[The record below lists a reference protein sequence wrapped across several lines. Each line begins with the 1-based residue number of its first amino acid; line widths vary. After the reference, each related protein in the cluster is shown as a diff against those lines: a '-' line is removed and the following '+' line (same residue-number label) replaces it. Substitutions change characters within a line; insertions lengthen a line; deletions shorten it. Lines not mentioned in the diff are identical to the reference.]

1 VCKIRPAPTG
11 PRAALS
17 ERVDGVT
24 RSGKHLPIS
33 WGSSGKP
40 PGGSPVHHVEDGSEH
55 VGQAGLLY
63 REVTASPQH
72 QEAGRSLSPG
82 QDPNA
87 QLDRR
92 SCVPAGMEQ
101 GERGRDLLGR
111 SVPVAQIGSEEAQRD
126 LRAAAERICGA
137 QPRQPAVAAHPR
149 QVGHGVHRDHRSC
162 Q

>member
-1 VCKIRPAPTG
+1 MALRGVASTCLSRG
-11 PRAALS
+11 VRQAA
-17 ERVDGVT
+17 
-24 RSGKHLPIS
+24 
-33 WGSSGKP
+33 
-40 PGGSPVHHVEDGSEH
+40 PGGSPVRHVEDGSEH
-55 VGQAGLLY
+55 VGQARILY
-63 REVTASPQH
+63 REMTASPQH
-72 QEAGRSLSPG
+72 QEAGRPLSPG
-82 QDPNA
+82 QDSSA

-92 SCVPAGMEQ
+92 SCVPAGVEQ